1 MNGFIN
7 FYKPS
12 GMSSAY
18 ALSKIKRRFKGEKIG
33 HMGTLDPMASGVL
46 PVAIGKA
53 TRLFDFL
60 LDKTKLYRAEFTF
73 GYETDTLD
81 ADGEV
86 IKTDGKI
93 PNFDKVLKASQEL
106 VGEILQVPPI
116 YSAKNVN
123 GKRSYELAREGKVVE
138 LPPKKVE
145 ILSIKPTQTEKKQ
158 TFIFDIECKGGTYIR
173 SIARDIATKLG
184 TFATMTSLIRLKSGY
199 FDIENAY
206 LIDDIVNSSELS
218 SMLIKPDA
226 LLSYESLLL
235 DDKKADDLINGRPCC
250 IEMNDGYYKVYDKSC
265 FIGVGII
272 LNKNLKI
279 KAYLKDWYGYFG
291 I

>member
-18 ALSKIKRRFKGEKIG
+18 ALNKIKKRFKGEKIG

-81 ADGEV
+81 ADGEIV
-86 IKTDGKI
+86 KSGGKI
-93 PNFDKVLKASQEL
+93 PTFSEVLKASQEL
-106 VGEILQVPPI
+106 VGVIDQIPPI
-116 YSAKNVN
+116 FSAKNVN
-123 GKRSYELAREGKVVE
+123 GKRSYELARQGKEVN

-145 ILSIKPTQTEKKQ
+145 ILSIIPKQTGKRE

-173 SIARDIATKLG
+173 SIARDIASKLD

-206 LIDDIVNSSELS
+206 LVDDIINMDDVSSI
-218 SMLIKPDA
+218 LIRPDA
-226 LLSYESLLL
+226 LLSYENLIL
-235 DDKKADDLINGRPCC
+235 DDKKSDDLINGRPCLVDKV
-250 IEMNDGYYKVYDKSC
+250 DGYYKVYDKRC
-265 FIGVGII
+265 FLGVGII
-272 LNKNLKI
+272 SNLKI
-279 KAYLKDWYGYFG
+279 KAYLKD
-291 I
+291 

>member
-18 ALSKIKRRFKGEKIG
+18 ALNKIKKRFKGEKIG

-81 ADGEV
+81 ADGEIV
-86 IKTDGKI
+86 KSGGKI
-93 PNFDKVLKASQEL
+93 PTFSEVLKASQEL
-106 VGEILQVPPI
+106 VGVIDQIPPSF
-116 YSAKNVN
+116 SAKNVN
-123 GKRSYELAREGKVVE
+123 GKRSYELARQGKEVN

-145 ILSIKPTQTEKKQ
+145 ILSIIPKQTGKCE

-173 SIARDIATKLG
+173 SIARDIASKLD
-184 TFATMTSLIRLKSGY
+184 TLATMTSLIRLKSGY

-206 LIDDIVNSSELS
+206 LVDDIINMDDVSSI
-218 SMLIKPDA
+218 LIKPDA
-226 LLSYESLLL
+226 LLSYENLIL
-235 DDKKADDLINGRPCC
+235 DDKKSDDLINGRLCLVDKV
-250 IEMNDGYYKVYDKSC
+250 DGYYKVYDKRC
-265 FIGVGII
+265 FLGVGII
-272 LNKNLKI
+272 SNGNLKI
-279 KAYLKDWYGYFG
+279 KAYLKD
-291 I
+291 